1 MVARS
6 ISELEAE
13 WLKLEKS
20 KKFSDGLISF
30 GPFGIGFNGFIAL
43 FSSFATA
50 IGGPLGAIT
59 ADGLFEIY
67 TVIVGLYLLG
77 IAMSTR
83 ASAGTVMK
91 ILIYMT
97 LDGFT
102 DVLPVLGGILDATF
116 RFPRMAARA
125 IQKDIENTHWVE
137 TSWREAKASGDYERH
152 WAEARAQGKHRVVF
166 LQD

>member
-30 GPFGIGFNGFIAL
+30 GPFGIGFNGFNAL